1 MGIELDTYKK
11 NRINELKKKYNSV
24 VARLNAL
31 LATNIRKVINLRIS
45 KSQKQKLINT
55 LINQYNGNIKSLR
68 DNLNRNI
75 QKVNSFQPK
84 QITLNGT
91 KKALLIGINY
101 IDTPN
106 ELNGCINDVNCIR
119 ERISQI
125 GFNDITILTDYT
137 SFKPTK
143 TNILDTFT
151 NLLANAQAGD
161 YLFFAYSGHGNYTL
175 DRNGDE
181 TTGYDQMIVPLDFN
195 MIIDDELKTIIQNK
209 LKPNVTLFAM
219 FDSCYSGSVLDLKY
233 QYLDSLN
240 YDNYSENNKQLETK
254 GNVIMISGS
263 TDKQTSIDA
272 FINNKPNGAMTWSLL
287 EAIKQKPNSSW
298 RELIKS
304 MRYNLKQKRF
314 DQIPQLSSGNIE
326 DIDRTYFV

>member
-11 NRINELKKKYNSV
+11 NRINELKKNFNSV

-31 LATNIRKVINLRIS
+31 LGRNIRQVNNLRIS

-55 LINQYNGNIKSLR
+55 LTNQYNGNIKSLT
-68 DNLNRNI
+68 DNLNINI
-75 QKVNSFQPK
+75 QKVSSFQPK
-84 QITLNGT
+84 HITINGN

-106 ELNGCINDVNCIR
+106 ELNGCINDVNCIQ

-143 TNILDTFT
+143 TNILDTLT

-161 YLFFAYSGHGNYTL
+161 YLFFAYSGHGNYIL

-181 TTGYDQMIVPLDFN
+181 TTGYDQTIVPLDFN
-195 MIIDDELKTIIQNK
+195 MIIDDELKSIIQNK

-240 YDNYSENNKQLETK
+240 YDNYTENNKQLETK
-254 GNVIMISGS
+254 GRVIMISGS

-304 MRYNLKQKRF
+304 MRDNLKQKGF
-314 DQIPQLSSGNIE
+314 VQIPQLSSGNIE
-326 DIDRTYFV
+326 DIDRTYFI

>member
-11 NRINELKKKYNSV
+11 NRINELKKNFNSV

-31 LATNIRKVINLRIS
+31 LGRNIRQVNNLRIS

-55 LINQYNGNIKSLR
+55 LTNQYNDNIKSLT

-75 QKVNSFQPK
+75 QKVSSFQPK
-84 QITLNGT
+84 QITINGT

-101 IDTPN
+101 IDTPS

-137 SFKPTK
+137 SFRPTK

-240 YDNYSENNKQLETK
+240 YDNYTENNKQLETK
-254 GNVIMISGS
+254 GRVIMISGS

-304 MRYNLKQKRF
+304 MRDNLKQKGF

-326 DIDRTYFV
+326 DIDRTYFI